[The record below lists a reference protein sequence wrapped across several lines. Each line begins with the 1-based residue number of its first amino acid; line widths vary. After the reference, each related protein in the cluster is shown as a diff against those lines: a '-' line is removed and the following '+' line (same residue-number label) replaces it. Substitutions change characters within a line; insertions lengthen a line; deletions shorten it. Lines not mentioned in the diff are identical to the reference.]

1 MKVRNAKMA
10 DAKAI
15 YALIS
20 CYAERDKMLF
30 RSLASIYE
38 DIQTFSVAESDGE
51 IIGCCG
57 LQIIWADLAEIKSLA
72 VDKDYAG
79 RGVGKKLVANLIR
92 QARELGLSR
101 LFALTLTPEFFHKL
115 GFKKVEKNT
124 LPMKVWRDCAK
135 CPKQQDCDEIA
146 VMKRLRGSRKKT

>member
-15 YALIS
+15 YSLIS

-38 DIQTFSVAESDGE
+38 DIQTFSVAEADGQ
-51 IIGCCG
+51 IIGCCS
-57 LQIIWADLAEIKSLA
+57 LQIIWSDLAEVKSLA
-72 VDKDYAG
+72 VDKDYLG
-79 RGVGKKLVANLIR
+79 REVGKKLIGNLIK
-92 QARELGLSR
+92 QAKALGLSR

-135 CPKQQDCDEIA
+135 CPKQQNCDEIA
-146 VMKRLRGSRKKT
+146 VMKRLRVSRKKS